1 MKKSFLALIGVGFYS
16 LAPAQINLPKVADV
30 TKSAATASLANFIA
44 PPAIGDIAGT
54 SGKVVQQL
62 TSQLGLPATQT
73 GPLSNV
79 VSGFLKQKQ
88 GIMGLAGGQP
98 AAYLSKLAPMQKGL
112 FSQMKGIMGAAAFS
126 KFMGM
131 KPKGS
136 AVAGNVLSNLF
147 F

>member
-1 MKKSFLALIGVGFYS
+1 MKKCFLLFLGLGFYYMVQ
-16 LAPAQINLPKVADV
+16 AQLSLPKVAGV
-30 TKSAATASLANFIA
+30 PLKSASSSLGNFIA

-62 TSQLGLPATQT
+62 TSQLGLPAAQA
-73 GPLSNV
+73 GPLNNV

-88 GIMGLAGGQP
+88 GIMGLAGSQP

-112 FSQMKGIMGAAAFS
+112 FSQLKGIMGAAAFS
-126 KFMGM
+126 KFLGM

>member
-1 MKKSFLALIGVGFYS
+1 MKKCFLLALGVSICS
-16 LAPAQINLPKVADV
+16 LTQAQINLPKVAGV
-30 TKSAATASLANFIA
+30 PLKSASSSLGNFIA

-62 TSQLGLPATQT
+62 TSQLGLPAAQA
-73 GPLSNV
+73 GPLNNV

-88 GIMGLAGGQP
+88 GIMGLAGNQP
-98 AAYLSKLAPMQKGL
+98 SAYLSKLAPMQKGL

-126 KFMGM
+126 KFLGM

>member
-1 MKKSFLALIGVGFYS
+1 MKKCFLLALGVSICS
-16 LAPAQINLPKVADV
+16 LTQAQINLPKVAGV
-30 TKSAATASLANFIA
+30 PLKSASSSLGNFIA

-62 TSQLGLPATQT
+62 TSQLGLPAAQA
-73 GPLSNV
+73 GQLNNV

-88 GIMGLAGGQP
+88 GIMGLAGSQP
-98 AAYLSKLAPMQKGL
+98 SAYLSKLAPMQKGL

-126 KFMGM
+126 KFLGM

>member
-1 MKKSFLALIGVGFYS
+1 MKKCFLFALGIGVCS
-16 LAPAQINLPKVADV
+16 LIQAQISLPKVENV
-30 TKSAATASLANFIA
+30 TKAAAASALGNFIA

-62 TSQLGLPATQT
+62 TSQLRLPAAQA
-73 GPLSNV
+73 GPLNNV

-88 GIMGLAGGQP
+88 GIMGLAGSQP
-98 AAYLSKLAPMQKGL
+98 SAYLSKLAPMQKGL

-126 KFMGM
+126 KFLGM